1 MAREYYYDRWSK
13 SKQVKSMLD
22 TCRDYD
28 EIISS
33 LSERFSERLK
43 YRVLEA
49 NMVVAYVE
57 INYS

>member
-13 SKQVKSMLD
+13 SEQVKSMLD

-33 LSERFSERLK
+33 LSERFK

-57 INYS
+57 INYG